1 MAKLIRNNSG
11 AALFMAL
18 ISLVIMGSLAS
29 MFVLNLHYGFSSFNK
44 QIKSQI
50 AFNLAEAGI
59 EKAIWHLNYR
69 KSRLYKGEKDT
80 PLGQGTF
87 TVTMIEPHPDSK
99 NFTIISHGFYPDSEK
114 PQAECTLM
122 AILDVGKGIK
132 VLLWKQISHGEINKF
147 KEAISY
153 EGN

>member
-11 AALFMAL
+11 VALFMAL

-87 TVTMIEPHPDSK
+87 TVTVDSSK
-99 NFTIISHGFYPDSEK
+99 TNTGHVTVISQGFYPDSNK
-114 PQAECTLM
+114 PQVECTLT
-122 AILDVGKGIK
+122 AVLDVGKDVK
-132 VLLWKQISHGEINKF
+132 VLLWKQITN
-147 KEAISY
+147 
-153 EGN
+153 

>member
-29 MFVLNLHYGFSSFNK
+29 MFVLNLSYGFSSFNK

-80 PLGQGTF
+80 PLGQGAF
-87 TVTMIEPHPDSK
+87 TVTIIEPNPDSK
-99 NFTIISHGFYPDSEK
+99 NFTIISQGFYPDSSHA
-114 PQAECTLM
+114 QAECALI
-122 AILDVGKGIK
+122 AVIAFDKKGFSREGVR
-132 VLLWKQISHGEINKF
+132 VLLWKQIPRGEINNF
-147 KEAISY
+147 M
-153 EGN
+153 N

>member
-69 KSRLYKGEKDT
+69 KSKLYKGEKDT

-87 TVTMIEPHPDSK
+87 TITIIEPHPDSK
-99 NFTIISHGFYPDSEK
+99 NFTIISQGFYPDSSHA
-114 PQAECTLM
+114 QAECALI
-122 AILDVGKGIK
+122 AVIAFDKKEFSREGVR
-132 VLLWKQISHGEINKF
+132 VLLWKQIPRGEINKF
-147 KEAISY
+147 M
-153 EGN
+153 N